1 MSLPTVTRT
10 SHELAE
16 REAALGGMLSPNQLR
31 VMRDTIRSLVQRGAG
46 DQALRAGAEAPDFIL
61 LSADGAPLRLY
72 DQLKS
77 GPVVLVFFRGGW
89 CPFCETY
96 LRGLQRELLFSQE
109 LGAQLIAVS
118 PQLPDGSLQTGVDH
132 ALDFPLV
139 TDAGLKT
146 AHQYGLVYEVPP
158 ALLRVYHQIG
168 IQLDVLNGE
177 AGDNQLPLAATFV
190 VNPDRSIAH
199 AEINEDYTRRYD
211 PVEILATLARL
222 DQSSTQHR

>member
-1 MSLPTVTRT
+1 MSLPTVARTRN
-10 SHELAE
+10 ELAE
-16 REAALGGMLSPNQLR
+16 REASLGDMLSPDQLR
-31 VMRDTIRSLVQRGAG
+31 VMRDTIRTLVEQGAG
-46 DQALRAGAEAPDFIL
+46 SDALKSGTAAPDFIL
-61 LSADGAPLRLY
+61 PTADGAPLRLY

-96 LRGLQRELLFSQE
+96 LRGLQRELPYFQE

-118 PQLPDGSLQTGVDH
+118 PQLPDGSLQTSVDH

-139 TDAGLKT
+139 TDTGLKT

-190 VNPDRSIAH
+190 IKLDRTIAH

-211 PVEILATLARL
+211 PVEILATLGRL
-222 DQSSTQHR
+222 GAA

>member
-1 MSLPTVTRT
+1 MSLPTVARTRN
-10 SHELAE
+10 ELAE
-16 REAALGGMLSPNQLR
+16 REASLGDMLSPDQLR
-31 VMRDTIRSLVQRGAG
+31 VMRDTIRTLVEQGAG
-46 DQALRAGAEAPDFIL
+46 SHALKSGTAAPDFIL
-61 LSADGAPLRLY
+61 PTADGAPLRLY

-96 LRGLQRELLFSQE
+96 LRGLQRELLYFQK

-146 AHQYGLVYEVPP
+146 AQQYGLVYEVPP

-177 AGDNQLPLAATFV
+177 AGNNRLPLAATFV
-190 VNPDRSIAH
+190 INPDRTIAH

-211 PVEILATLARL
+211 PIEILATVGRL
-222 DQSSTQHR
+222 GAD

>member
-1 MSLPTVTRT
+1 
-10 SHELAE
+10 
-16 REAALGGMLSPNQLR
+16 
-31 VMRDTIRSLVQRGAG
+31 
-46 DQALRAGAEAPDFIL
+46 
-61 LSADGAPLRLY
+61 ADGAPLRLY

-96 LRGLQRELLFSQE
+96 LRGLQRELLYFQE

-146 AHQYGLVYEVPP
+146 
-158 ALLRVYHQIG
+158 
-168 IQLDVLNGE
+168 
-177 AGDNQLPLAATFV
+177 
-190 VNPDRSIAH
+190 
-199 AEINEDYTRRYD
+199 
-211 PVEILATLARL
+211 
-222 DQSSTQHR
+222 